1 MRARAARGG
10 KASDREVQLR
20 GARAG
25 TPRVEVAITP
35 QLPRRPPICRPSCN
49 RGFAQLPSWHSPMKH
64 VLAALWLASC
74 ASAPTPGSPASRT
87 PQEPRVHHVGVIRE
101 VMREGRMEARATL
114 ADHVAP
120 GTYGVGA
127 LTALGGEI
135 LIEDGT
141 AWVAVDGPVAAAAP
155 ADATA
160 TMLTTA
166 RVPDWQATRLDTG
179 NDLLGLENLLAQAAA
194 GRVARGEAMP
204 FLLEGRGSVR
214 MHVVRGACPH
224 GEVPP
229 GHEPSR
235 WSADDVALR
244 CVGFFVEGQEG
255 VMTHMGTSLHLH
267 AFATD
272 ERGRVVM
279 GHVDDLTVQPGA
291 RLRLPLAMAARGEP
305 GR

>member
-1 MRARAARGG
+1 
-10 KASDREVQLR
+10 
-20 GARAG
+20 
-25 TPRVEVAITP
+25 
-35 QLPRRPPICRPSCN
+35 
-49 RGFAQLPSWHSPMKH
+49 MKH
-64 VLAALWLASC
+64 VLAALWLAGC
-74 ASAPTPGSPASRT
+74 ASAPTPGSPAPRT

-114 ADHVAP
+114 ADHTAP

-135 LIEDGT
+135 LIEDGA
-141 AWVAVDGPVAAAAP
+141 AWVAVDGPVVAP
-155 ADATA
+155 AKADATA

-166 RVPDWQATRLDTG
+166 QVGQWQATRLGTA
-179 NDLLGLENLLAQAAA
+179 NDLPGLEDLLAKAAA
-194 GRVARGEAMP
+194 GRVAPGEAMP
-204 FLLEGRGSVR
+204 FLLVGRGSVH

-224 GEVPP
+224 GEVPK
-229 GHEPSR
+229 GHEPAR

-272 ERGRVVM
+272 EQGRRVM
-279 GHVDDLTVQPGA
+279 GHVDDLTLQPGTV
-291 RLRLPLAMAARGEP
+291 LRLPATGAAPREP